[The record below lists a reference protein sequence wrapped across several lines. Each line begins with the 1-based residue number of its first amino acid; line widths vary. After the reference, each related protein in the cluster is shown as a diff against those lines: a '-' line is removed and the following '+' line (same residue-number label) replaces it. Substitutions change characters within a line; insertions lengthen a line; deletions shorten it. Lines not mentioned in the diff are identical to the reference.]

1 MEKMITFLIL
11 FSIQLC
17 AGIGIGKSAVGA
29 LPVELTS
36 FTASQNGKNIVLRW
50 ITATEV
56 NNYGFEIERSQK
68 TEVPAHDGTGGS
80 QNPPAAEKWETVG
93 FVKGSGNSNS
103 PKEYSFTDLLNLS
116 LKLSYRLKQIDN
128 NGAFKYT
135 KAINA
140 GSGLLNYALEQNY
153 PNPFNP
159 TTIISFQ
166 LPVESNVVL
175 KLYDAIGNEVA
186 VLINENKQAG
196 YHNYRLSANNYQ
208 LSAGVYYYRIEAGE
222 YAETK
227 KMLLLK

>member
-1 MEKMITFLIL
+1 MITFLIV

-56 NNYGFEIERSQK
+56 NNYGFEVQKSEFESQSTEWK
-68 TEVPAHDGTGGS
+68 TI
-80 QNPPAAEKWETVG
+80 G

-103 PKEYSFTDLLNLS
+103 PKEYSFTDPLNLN
-116 LKLSYRLKQIDN
+116 LQYRLKQIDN

-140 GSGLLNYALEQNY
+140 GTGLLNFALEQNY

-159 TTIISFQ
+159 STVISYQ
-166 LPVESNVVL
+166 VPVDSKVVL
-175 KLYDAIGNEVA
+175 KLYDIIGNEVA
-186 VLINENKQAG
+186 VLIDEYKQAG
-196 YHNYRLSANNYQ
+196 YHNYQ
-208 LSAGVYYYRIEAGE
+208 LSGFNYHLPSGVYFYKIQAGE
-222 YAETK
+222 FVETK

>member
-1 MEKMITFLIL
+1 MGKLITFFIVLSL
-11 FSIQLC
+11 HLY
-17 AGIGIGKSAVGA
+17 AGIGIGKSGVGA

-36 FTASQNGKNIVLRW
+36 FTLHQKGGTIELRW
-50 ITATEV
+50 TTATEV
-56 NNYGFEIERSQK
+56 NNYGFEVQK
-68 TEVPAHDGTGGS
+68 SAGGYQS
-80 QNPPAAEKWETVG
+80 NEWETIG

-103 PKEYSFTDLLNLS
+103 PKEYAFTDPVNHSITSDLQ
-116 LKLSYRLKQIDN
+116 YRLKQIDN
-128 NGAFKYT
+128 NGAVKYT
-135 KAINA
+135 KALGA
-140 GSGLLNYALEQNY
+140 GPSSLNYALAQNY

-159 TTIISFQ
+159 STIISFQ
-166 LPVESNVVL
+166 LPAESNVVL

-196 YHNYRLSANNYQ
+196 YHNYHLSASNYQ

>member
-1 MEKMITFLIL
+1 MEKMITFLIVL
-11 FSIQLC
+11 SIQLC

-56 NNYGFEIERSQK
+56 NNYGFEVQKSEFESQSPEWK
-68 TEVPAHDGTGGS
+68 TI
-80 QNPPAAEKWETVG
+80 G

-103 PKEYSFTDLLNLS
+103 PKEYSFTDPLNHNLQ
-116 LKLSYRLKQIDN
+116 YRLKQIDN

-135 KAINA
+135 KAIKV

-159 TTIISFQ
+159 TTIISYQ
-166 LPVESNVVL
+166 LPVDSKVVL
-175 KLYDAIGNEVA
+175 KLFDIIGNEVA
-186 VLINENKQAG
+186 VLIDEYKQAG
-196 YHNYRLSANNYQ
+196 YHDYQLSGFNYQ
-208 LSAGVYYYRIEAGE
+208 LPSGVYYYKIQAGE
-222 YAETK
+222 FVETK